1 MYTLNEREMCTIQ
14 EIKARQILDSR
25 GNPTVEV
32 EMKTQKYRAIA
43 SVPSGAST
51 GTYEAVELR
60 DNEKAYGGKGVRKAV
75 ENVNKILAPKLIG
88 MELSDQ
94 RKIDNIMNELDGT
107 KNKSQLGAN
116 AILGC
121 SMAYARLSAT
131 CENIP
136 LYEYIGK
143 TFGFEPKIL
152 PIPAMN
158 VINGGKHAGN
168 ALDIQEHMILPVGAK
183 SFAEALR
190 MGAEVYHILKERIL
204 KRYGKSAI
212 NVGDEGGY
220 APPLNETKEAF
231 ELIAE
236 AIEEA
241 GYVQEVKPAFD
252 AAASEFYDGERYKI
266 NERFYSSEE
275 LVDFYGEL
283 IDTYGIISAEDPFAE
298 EDWDGFVLFTKKF
311 GNKIQIVGDDL
322 FVTNIER
329 LKKGIEL
336 GACNCLLLKV
346 NQIGT
351 VSEAVDAASLAFK
364 NNYGVMVSHRS
375 GETCDSFIADLVV
388 GINAG
393 QIKSGAPARGERVVK
408 YNRLLQ
414 IEEKSGFIYGNIN
427 VANIVKY

>member
-1 MYTLNEREMCTIQ
+1 MERMCKIQ
-14 EIKARQILDSR
+14 EVKARQVLDSR

-32 EMKTQKYRAIA
+32 EIKTRKYSAVA

-51 GTYEAVELR
+51 GTYEAAELR
-60 DNEKAYGGKGVRKAV
+60 DNDKAYRGKGVKKAV
-75 ENVNKILAPKLIG
+75 GNVNKIIAPKLIG
-88 MELSDQ
+88 MDAGDQ
-94 RKIDNIMNELDGT
+94 RNIDKTMKELDGT
-107 KNKSQLGAN
+107 ENKSRLGAN

-121 SMAYARLSAT
+121 SIACARLAAR
-131 CENIP
+131 CNGIP
-136 LYEYIGK
+136 LYAYLGE
-143 TFGFEPKIL
+143 TFGYEPNVL
-152 PIPAMN
+152 PVPAMN

-168 ALDIQEHMILPVGAK
+168 ALDIQEHMILPVETK
-183 SFAEALR
+183 NFAEALQ
-190 MGAEVYHILKERIL
+190 MGTEVYHVLKERIL
-204 KRYGKSAI
+204 KQYGKSAT

-220 APPLNETKEAF
+220 APPLAETKEAF

-241 GYVQEVKPAFD
+241 GYTKKVKPGFD
-252 AAASEFYDGERYKI
+252 AAASEFYDGKNYII
-266 NERFYSSEE
+266 NNKLYSSEE
-275 LVDFYGEL
+275 LVDFYEDL
-283 IDTYGIISAEDPFAE
+283 IKTYGVMSAEDPFAE
-298 EDWDGFVLFTKKF
+298 EDWDGFRLFTKKF
-311 GNKIQIVGDDL
+311 GDKIQIVGDDV

-351 VSEAVDAASLAFK
+351 VSEAVDAAEFAFK
-364 NNYGVMVSHRS
+364 NSYGVMVSHRS
-375 GETCDSFIADLVV
+375 GETCDSFIADLTV

-414 IEEKSGFIYGNIN
+414 IEEMLKGKARYYKSK
-427 VANIVKY
+427 VL